1 VTSGDVATGSR
12 GRRGLRFKLAI
23 GVCAVV
29 LVVPGWLL
37 LERTRGQAA
46 LRKYEKVLIAE
57 GERLTLGELLA
68 REIDAGGRDAAIQLV
83 GASSRLQ
90 TGACLTANAPPAI
103 RSIAP
108 GKALVITKEAEW
120 VSGNSQRFR
129 WEDVAQDLRANRD
142 VLDEIRA
149 QVRTPHVRHPINYR
163 GFNTLLPHI
172 APMRAVAKWFSA
184 SALHKL
190 RLGNVNGA
198 IDDIE
203 TTLLLAKMFED
214 EPIIISQVVRI
225 AVVAI
230 AIENCW
236 AVLQQD
242 EVSDAQLARL
252 QGLLDRID
260 FPPGMASALEMER
273 VMGRDAVHKMRAGD
287 LDFRAVAGPTGWFPF
302 DDDLAA
308 PLKKVPFGDEMQ
320 EAIRAILIYP
330 MWRHAF
336 SYGDE
341 KQLLQELQKFID
353 ATRSGH
359 KEQSA
364 KELRA
369 VGESER
375 TAREVKSWRQLA
387 TSLFLQ
393 PLESCAMRSF
403 RGQTHCEI
411 ARTAIALQR
420 YHLKH
425 RRYPAQLAD
434 LVPEFLSAVPIDF
447 IDGEPLRYRIDGYG
461 FALWS
466 VGNNAKDD
474 GGVSAERGFP
484 WSGPIGKDAVW
495 PQAAS
500 EAELAAYR
508 EAASQRLRQAPAARA
523 ARNQNLTSE
532 KLPD

>member
-1 VTSGDVATGSR
+1 
-12 GRRGLRFKLAI
+12 LI
-23 GVCAVV
+23 
-29 LVVPGWLL
+29 
-37 LERTRGQAA
+37 ERTRGQAA
-46 LRKYEKVLIAE
+46 LRKYEKVLIAK
-57 GERLTLGELLA
+57 GERLTLRELLGT
-68 REIDAGGRDAAIQLV
+68 EIDAGGRDAAVQLV
-83 GASSRLQ
+83 AASSRLQ
-90 TGACLTANAPPAI
+90 TGACLIAHAPPAM

-108 GKALVITKEAEW
+108 GRALVIMKEAEW
-120 VSGNSQRFR
+120 VSGNSQRFG
-129 WEDVAQDLRANRD
+129 WEDVAQDLRVNRD
-142 VLDEIRA
+142 VLDEIRTH
-149 QVRTPHVRHPINYR
+149 VRTPHVRHPINYR

-172 APMRAVAKWFSA
+172 AHVKKGAQWFSA
-184 SALHKL
+184 SALHNL
-190 RLGNVNGA
+190 RLGNVDGA
-198 IDDIE
+198 IDDIQ
-203 TTLLLAKMFED
+203 TILLLANVFED
-214 EPIIISQVVRI
+214 EPIIISQLVRI

-230 AIENCW
+230 ALENCW
-236 AVLQQD
+236 ALLQQD
-242 EVSDAQLARL
+242 DVSDAQLARL
-252 QGLLDRID
+252 QGVFDPID
-260 FPPGMASALEMER
+260 FPAGMASALEMER

-302 DDDLAA
+302 DDDVPA
-308 PLKKVPFGDEMQ
+308 PLKKVPYGEEMQ

-330 MWRHAF
+330 MWRYAF

-341 KQLLQELQKFID
+341 KQLLEELQKFID

-359 KEQSA
+359 KNQST

-369 VGESER
+369 VGKRER
-375 TAREVKSWRQLA
+375 AAREVKSWRQLA

-411 ARTAIALQR
+411 ARTAIALRR

-425 RRYPAQLAD
+425 GRYPAQLAD

-447 IDGEPLRYRIDGYG
+447 IDGEPLRYRIDGSG

-508 EAASQRLRQAPAARA
+508 EAVSQPLRQAPPARA
-523 ARNQNLTSE
+523 ARKQNLTSE